1 MDWLW
6 NILQGGS
13 SFVGS
18 PRCLKGTHRI
28 SVRYLRRSILWSNSQ
43 DFCTMIQ
50 VRTSHDLRRK
60 DPCKERTKFLCKG
73 PVKQL
78 AGSLCEEPCARSRK
92 KGPERIHITIVQE
105 LQGTVVWSLC
115 KDLPKEFY
123 ASTEPPRPAMKNYC
137 WYLLVAPFMSRT
149 TANVLDFWAT
159 CTLKVQWPERKQN
172 VSGILRLPHQAMF
185 LHLRRWTLH
194 SMIWS
199 FKPR

>member
-78 AGSLCEEPCARSRK
+78 AGSLCEEPCARISE
-92 KGPERIHITIVQE
+92 KGPWTNSHHHCARTSRNCCMISA
-105 LQGTVVWSLC
+105 QGPSKGILC
-115 KDLPKEFY
+115 FHRTAQACHEKL
-123 ASTEPPRPAMKNYC
+123 
-137 WYLLVAPFMSRT
+137 LLVLVGGTFHVTHHCQRFRFLS
-149 TANVLDFWAT
+149 NVHT
-159 CTLKVQWPERKQN
+159 
-172 VSGILRLPHQAMF
+172 
-185 LHLRRWTLH
+185 
-194 SMIWS
+194 
-199 FKPR
+199 